1 MPGAQLVQ
9 TRALPTV
16 AERRAVGCNNLI
28 VPEAKQKIP
37 TGAGVELVPTG
48 ALSTGTERHVFLRA
62 SGAEKREK
70 KNNVSIPD
78 ADDHSVADLWA
89 MNSTR

>member
-1 MPGAQLVQ
+1 MLLFHKLN
-9 TRALPTV
+9 RKY
-16 AERRAVGCNNLI
+16 RR
-28 VPEAKQKIP
+28 VP
-37 TGAGVELVPTG
+37 GVELVPTV